1 MSPTTVK
8 QVINRLNYLS
18 YPGAF
23 IYHQMCIEK
32 LTTGSAYSHPNGYN
46 KGPLTVARGPSAKYG
61 FVMKSHKFGTGI

>member
-8 QVINRLNYLS
+8 QVISRLNYLS
-18 YPGAF
+18 FPGAF

-46 KGPLTVARGPSAKYG
+46 KGPLTVARGPKC
-61 FVMKSHKFGTGI
+61 